1 MCEHTCLAWVFTFVL
16 PSVTPRLLPGLPHCL
31 SPETPLPSRL
41 LRVVASLPLFLLSK
55 PRRPVGP
62 FRKFPE
68 SLLGKLIRNGGEGVI
83 WWQVGHTCGHHL
95 FRLSRGL

>member
-1 MCEHTCLAWVFTFVL
+1 MCEHTCLPWVFTFVL

-55 PRRPVGP
+55 PRRPEASEACRAFSQVSRE
-62 FRKFPE
+62 FIRKVNP
-68 SLLGKLIRNGGEGVI
+68 
-83 WWQVGHTCGHHL
+83 
-95 FRLSRGL
+95 